1 MALLTSEP
9 RVASA
14 KATSA
19 TSCIGLSKQSF
30 NAAMK
35 KEGKVASFLYKLLE
49 ERQGVRE
56 RRNLRER
63 SASRN
68 STHNYLNRGN
78 SCTNRGDGSPL
89 VNGTK
94 SNSTSDNDKEN
105 QLRGFGGLK
114 DTIDDGK
121 KCGEAT
127 STPTTDKTAFTTKGQ
142 EAMYKTPCTYAENAY
157 YERSASGSI
166 EGTPSS
172 SFFSRQEVEPVTL
185 TKSLTC
191 TKSINGEK
199 ILNDKY
205 VTKGRLGK
213 GSYGEVLEVKDQS
226 ERTFAMKCL
235 QRSYLRRIPAAN
247 LLEVEV
253 MQTLRHPNIVALYEV
268 IDDPRCSTV
277 FMIQEY
283 MSRPLMPDQLMNQP
297 IPAQECRQY
306 FRDVLRGIAY
316 LHACNIVHRDIKP
329 QNILISSDGIAKI
342 GDFGASAFT
351 GGHECSTYSG
361 TPAFTAPELSL
372 PKDQWKRCHSLMP
385 AVDVFALGATL
396 YTMVTGHPP
405 WMSANEIVL
414 ASKIKNLEPKFKANV
429 DPHLKHIILRML
441 DKDYVTRITV
451 KELEQHEWVT
461 DEGAEP
467 LYALSE
473 GSLCPPAFGASS
485 SSFEGFNPHGVS
497 SSVSASPE
505 KGISKKLVFEEA
517 HLGTKEEI
525 DDGDFVEKFSP
536 SSASAAGKVEI
547 MPQIDRKHEQGQK
560 KEAVGKTSKN
570 MLTWSWDRGL
580 CCHHFRP
587 LT

>member
-1 MALLTSEP
+1 
-9 RVASA
+9 
-14 KATSA
+14 
-19 TSCIGLSKQSF
+19 
-30 NAAMK
+30 
-35 KEGKVASFLYKLLE
+35 
-49 ERQGVRE
+49 
-56 RRNLRER
+56 
-63 SASRN
+63 
-68 STHNYLNRGN
+68 
-78 SCTNRGDGSPL
+78 
-89 VNGTK
+89 
-94 SNSTSDNDKEN
+94 
-105 QLRGFGGLK
+105 
-114 DTIDDGK
+114 
-121 KCGEAT
+121 
-127 STPTTDKTAFTTKGQ
+127 
-142 EAMYKTPCTYAENAY
+142 
-157 YERSASGSI
+157 
-166 EGTPSS
+166 
-172 SFFSRQEVEPVTL
+172 
-185 TKSLTC
+185 
-191 TKSINGEK
+191 
-199 ILNDKY
+199 
-205 VTKGRLGK
+205 
-213 GSYGEVLEVKDQS
+213 
-226 ERTFAMKCL
+226 MKCL
-235 QRSYLRRIPAAN
+235 QRSYLRENSSSKLAR
-247 LLEVEV
+247 EVEV

-560 KEAVGKTSKN
+560 RSSREDFQEHAHLVMGQGPMLSPFPPSDVKLVNKRGAAFDATKNIWEFWLTKEKTSISLMPDSVESERTAARERQIANEKRKDSTGFDVEEDEGDDESYGEEV
-570 MLTWSWDRGL
+570 L
-580 CCHHFRP
+580 HFDDSDAIFDELEKMSCIR
-587 LT
+587 